1 MFNPS
6 TDKFTILKSLIKQIN
21 SKVKKF
27 QQQEKI
33 HPVRG
38 KCNCSEESQADY
50 QWLEKETQKSNNKEN
65 LMFNWLKNRVKEMSS
80 WSGASLIALGVLII
94 LGGPF
99 VKLAAWAA
107 IAWGAWSIWHKE
119 VDTI

>member
-1 MFNPS
+1 MV
-6 TDKFTILKSLIKQIN
+6 I
-21 SKVKKF
+21 
-27 QQQEKI
+27 
-33 HPVRG
+33 
-38 KCNCSEESQADY
+38 
-50 QWLEKETQKSNNKEN
+50 EKETQKSNNKEN